1 MILSMRISLLVLL
14 ASWLSGGQAAI
25 RQIEQAFE
33 LRPAQLQLPSRAEA
47 QLTIRPCADC
57 RVVALRV
64 TAPTQWYAGM
74 DEQQPAGQARV
85 LKIYRTASSDPQTLV
100 HVYYEA
106 QTLRVKRIVL
116 DLRRGAPAR

>member
-1 MILSMRISLLVLL
+1 MRISLIVLL

-33 LRPAQLQLPSRAEA
+33 LTPQQLQLPSRPDA
-47 QLTIRPCADC
+47 QLTIRPCANC

-64 TAPTQWYAGM
+64 TAATQWYAAM

-85 LKIYRTASSDPQTLV
+85 LEIYRTASSDPQTLV

-116 DLRRGAPAR
+116 DLRRGAKAR